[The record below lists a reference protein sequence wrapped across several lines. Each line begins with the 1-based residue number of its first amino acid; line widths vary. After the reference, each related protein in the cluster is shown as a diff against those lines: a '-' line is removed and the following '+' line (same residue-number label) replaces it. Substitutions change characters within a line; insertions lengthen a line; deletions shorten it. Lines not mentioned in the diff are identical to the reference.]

1 MKYKFKERNKFKHIR
16 RNMFDIPTG
25 ELDTPLTNGHEVL
38 EFLLIVANKER
49 YQFKARGR
57 GSRKKFGSVYD
68 LPLEHAEKIALYHST
83 KNNIAEKEHQ
93 EYRRSK
99 SAWEISYKL
108 RQIKDAIEMHNNSFD
123 NDLEINLEVNE
134 DERISN

>member
-1 MKYKFKERNKFKHIR
+1 MKYKFKERNKFKRIR
-16 RNMFDIPTG
+16 RNMFDIPAG
-25 ELDTPLTNGHEVL
+25 ELDSPLTNGHEVL
-38 EFLLIVANKER
+38 EFLLSVANKER

-57 GSRKKFGSVYD
+57 GSRKFYGNSQD
-68 LPLEHAEKIALYHST
+68 LPLDHAEKIALYHST
-83 KNNIAEKEHQ
+83 KKNIAEKEHQ

-134 DERISN
+134 NDN

>member
-16 RNMFDIPTG
+16 RNIFDIPTG
-25 ELDTPLTNGHEVL
+25 ELNTPLTNGHQVL
-38 EFLLIVANKER
+38 EFLLSVANKER

-57 GSRKKFGSVYD
+57 GSRKFYGNSQD

-99 SAWEISYKL
+99 SAWEISYRL
-108 RQIKDAIEMHNNSFD
+108 REIKIAIEEHNEHFD

-134 DERISN
+134 NDS

>member
-16 RNMFDIPTG
+16 RNIFDIPTG
-25 ELDTPLTNGHEVL
+25 ELNTPLTNGHQVL
-38 EFLLIVANKER
+38 EFLLSVANKER

-57 GSRKKFGSVYD
+57 GSRKFYGNSQD

-99 SAWEISYKL
+99 SAWEISYRL
-108 RQIKDAIEMHNNSFD
+108 REIKIAIEEHNEHFD
-123 NDLEINLEVNE
+123 NDLEINLEVSENE
-134 DERISN
+134 

>member
-1 MKYKFKERNKFKHIR
+1 MKYKFKERNRFKHIR
-16 RNMFDIPTG
+16 RNIFDIPTG

-38 EFLLIVANKER
+38 EFLMQVANKQR

-68 LPLEHAEKIALYHST
+68 LPIEHAEKIALYHET
-83 KNNIAEKEHQ
+83 RDHIAEKEHQ

-99 SAWEISYKL
+99 SAWEISW
-108 RQIKDAIEMHNNSFD
+108 N
-123 NDLEINLEVNE
+123 
-134 DERISN
+134 

>member
-1 MKYKFKERNKFKHIR
+1 M
-16 RNMFDIPTG
+16 DIPTG
-25 ELDTPLTNGHEVL
+25 ELDSPLTNGHEVL
-38 EFLLIVANKER
+38 EFLLSVANKER

-57 GSRKKFGSVYD
+57 GSRKFYGNSQD
-68 LPLEHAEKIALYHST
+68 LPLDHAEKIALYHQT
-83 KNNIAEKEHQ
+83 KDHIAQKEHQ

-134 DERISN
+134 NDN